1 MDMKNSTSDLSN
13 YSPSISSIVLLLLTV
28 CIAGSC
34 TTEEPQCIL
43 RSYDDLIGTWQQIG
57 EVPTFNDLD
66 TTVYTYTFTEDKVM
80 PDTPTGLILFESL
93 VLGARPSSTQ
103 VAPLLQDEECRLV
116 YTREINGV
124 KIIRWI
130 WEIVDYT
137 DSHMTVNIV
146 DAATSEYLATDLPL
160 TRID

>member
-1 MDMKNSTSDLSN
+1 MTL
-13 YSPSISSIVLLLLTV
+13 
-28 CIAGSC
+28 CIASSC
-34 TTEEPQCIL
+34 TKEEPQCSL

-57 EVPTFNDLD
+57 SIPNVNDLD
-66 TTVYTYTFTEDKVM
+66 TTVYTYTFTESQVI
-80 PDTPTGLILFESL
+80 PNTLTGLILFGEL
-93 VLGARPSSTQ
+93 IVGARPSSTR
-103 VAPLLQDEECRLV
+103 VAPLLQDDECRLV

-137 DSHMTVNIV
+137 NSEIIINVV
-146 DAATSEYLATDLPL
+146 DGNTSEYIVTDLLL